1 MTSTEVQEH
10 LYQYLVKLNTFNS
23 PYGVLC
29 GNRVNK
35 KGIPFK
41 SITFGR
47 SRTLDATISIYNS
60 KFIVLY
66 DSRNRMRQV
75 YRSVEEL
82 KTELD
87 SM

>member
-1 MTSTEVQEH
+1 MTTASVQDH
-10 LYQYLVKLNTFNS
+10 LYQYLIDRNS
-23 PYGVLC
+23 FDAPYGVIC
-29 GNRVNK
+29 GEHVNQKGNRYK
-35 KGIPFK
+35 TI
-41 SITFGR
+41 SFGR

-66 DSRNRMRQV
+66 DSRNRMRKV